1 MTDSQFIEVVCED
14 GYSRLLN
21 RSDIIEVAES
31 SRREA
36 MVRMRGEGENWLL
49 LRMSF
54 EGFKRLLAQG
64 TQQ

>member
-1 MTDSQFIEVVCED
+1 MSNQFIEVVCED

-36 MVRMRGEGENWLL
+36 MVRMRGEGENWLM

-54 EGFKRLLAQG
+54 TGFKDLLEKGDNQ
-64 TQQ
+64 